1 MIRCRRC
8 HRTANAQ
15 LVICP
20 HCARELQAAPSRLF
34 TIGIPVAALLI
45 VVVVFSTRWNRGNPF
60 VWGWEK
66 TQQAAGAVA
75 QLGENL
81 QPNFTVEVVPPT
93 PDPATLLSAE
103 PVDGGVG
110 NAVPSPA
117 APTEVA
123 VIAPPAVDTPALAPA
138 TATLELPTP
147 LPTATATSEPTA
159 TEAPPTNTPEVATAT
174 SVPAAT
180 RVSTPAAT
188 QTTVVASTVITASTV
203 ATGTGGAVIT
213 GTGGLA
219 TPTRT
224 LLSVTPTA
232 TPAAAGGGLLPTPT
246 PTGDDGADA
255 DALQAAAAQIS
266 YEVKSGDTLF
276 DIAEAFDVDV
286 PAILAANGLTE
297 NAAADIRPG
306 DELII
311 PVDDTVLAAA
321 ENGISYTVRAGDTP
335 STIAE
340 RFDVTT
346 EALLRANGL
355 TLADATAL
363 GVGETLLIPLEVTAT
378 PAATPTAQPTSTL
391 PPATA
396 TATLAP
402 TAVALRLD
410 APVLRSPEGAS
421 AVRCDAPEPLVWNP
435 VSFIAA
441 DEFYRVNLGYV
452 SGVTADGNETVMW
465 VIAQQRPS
473 DATQWQLDGVYC
485 NLAPQEFGRQW
496 RWFVDVVAKDADGVV
511 TPVSPPSEVRGF
523 VWQ

>member
-34 TIGIPVAALLI
+34 TIGVPIAALLI

-93 PDPATLLSAE
+93 PDPTTLLSAE
-103 PVDGGVG
+103 PEDGAASV
-110 NAVPSPA
+110 APSPEV
-117 APTEVA
+117 PTEVA
-123 VIAPPAVDTPALAPA
+123 VIAPPAADTPAVAPA
-138 TATLELPTP
+138 TATLDLPTP

-159 TEAPPTNTPEVATAT
+159 TEAPATSTPEVATAT
-174 SVPAAT
+174 SVPAVT
-180 RVSTPAAT
+180 RVATPVAT
-188 QTTVVASTVITASTV
+188 QTAVVANAVITGSTV
-203 ATGTGGAVIT
+203 ATGTGGLAP
-213 GTGGLA
+213 A

-232 TPAAAGGGLLPTPT
+232 TPATAGGGLLPTPT
-246 PTGDDGADA
+246 PSGDDGADA
-255 DALQAAAAQIS
+255 GALPAAAAQIS

-276 DIAEAFDVDV
+276 DIAEAFDVAV

-363 GVGETLLIPLEVTAT
+363 GVGDTLLIPLEATAT

-421 AVRCDAPEPLVWNP
+421 AMRCDAPEPLVWNP
-435 VSFIAA
+435 VGFIAA

-452 SGVTADGNETVMW
+452 SGVTADGSETVMW

-496 RWFVDVVAKDADGVV
+496 RWFVDVVAKDANGVL

>member
-1 MIRCRRC
+1 
-8 HRTANAQ
+8 
-15 LVICP
+15 
-20 HCARELQAAPSRLF
+20 LQAAPSRLF
-34 TIGIPVAALLI
+34 TIGVPVAAVLI
-45 VVVVFSTRWNRGNPF
+45 VAVVFSTRWNRGNPF

-103 PVDGGVG
+103 PVAGAAS
-110 NAVPSPA
+110 NAAPSPA

-123 VIAPPAVDTPALAPA
+123 VIAPPVADTPAVAPA
-138 TATLELPTP
+138 TATVEMPTP

-159 TEAPPTNTPEVATAT
+159 PATNTPEVATAT

-180 RVSTPAAT
+180 RVATPVAT
-188 QTTVVASTVITASTV
+188 QTAVVANAVITASTV
-203 ATGTGGAVIT
+203 ATGTGGAVNT
-213 GTGGLA
+213 GTGGLAPA

-224 LLSVTPTA
+224 LLSVTATA

-255 DALQAAAAQIS
+255 GARQAAAAQIS
-266 YEVKSGDTLF
+266 YEVESGDTLF
-276 DIAEAFDVDV
+276 DIAEAFDVSV

-297 NAAADIRPG
+297 NAAAEIRPG

-321 ENGISYTVRAGDTP
+321 ENGIRYTVRAGDTP

-363 GVGETLLIPLEVTAT
+363 GVGDTLLIPLVATAT
-378 PAATPTAQPTSTL
+378 PVATPTAQPTSTL

-396 TATLAP
+396 TPAPTLAP
-402 TAVALRLD
+402 TAAVLRLD

-435 VSFIAA
+435 VGFIAA

-452 SGVTADGNETVMW
+452 SGVTADGSETVMW

-473 DATQWQLDGVYC
+473 DATQWQLDGIYC
-485 NLAPQEFGRQW
+485 NLAPQEYGRQW
-496 RWFVDVVAKDADGVV
+496 RWFVDVVAKDADGAV